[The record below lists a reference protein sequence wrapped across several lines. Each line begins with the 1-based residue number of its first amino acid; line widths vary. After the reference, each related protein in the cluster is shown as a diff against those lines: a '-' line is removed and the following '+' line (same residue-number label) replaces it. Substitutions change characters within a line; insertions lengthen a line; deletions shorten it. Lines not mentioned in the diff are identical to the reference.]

1 MKKQS
6 RKFIDFLG
14 PYDYRPGFIYI
25 AILVFNLSSLRTYS
39 FDYSFGIER
48 IQFFFTGLLVYAITG
63 IPLYLYLMI
72 SQAIWKAR
80 RKRLSVYLLEIL
92 LASLITLL
100 TQLAAEKFII
110 PLIKTVDF
118 LNVGVFVGELV
129 TRFLFAILFV
139 AITHN
144 RLRLLGRE
152 LKTTSALNAELN
164 TRYARLIESDEEIR
178 SHASKLLHDRIQSRL
193 MLAAAKLTRV
203 SGVLSDEGKLG
214 VLPVIKELEQI
225 RAIDIREVSQLLSPN
240 LIGEGLTGSLE
251 NLCREFEND
260 VLFNLNISNEV
271 EALENTFTLG
281 IYRIV
286 EQGVINSIKHGPA
299 SSIWINVKIS
309 NNKVLVIEVIDNG
322 PGGDTDK
329 YGTGSVIID
338 AWISILGGKKELES
352 QAGKGFTLR
361 VLVPQNKLINQRSQ

>member
-6 RKFIDFLG
+6 HKFIDFLG
-14 PYDYRPGFIYI
+14 PYDYRPGFIYLV
-25 AILVFNLSSLRTYS
+25 ILVLNLSSLRTYT
-39 FDYSFGIER
+39 FDYAFGIER

-72 SQAIWKAR
+72 NQAIWRAR
-80 RKRLSVYLLEIL
+80 RRRLSVYFLEIF
-92 LASLITLL
+92 LAALITLL
-100 TQLAAEKFII
+100 TQMAAQKFLI

-129 TRFLFAILFV
+129 TRFLFGIFFV

-144 RLRLLGRE
+144 RFRLLGRE
-152 LKTTSALNAELN
+152 LETSSVLNAELN
-164 TRYARLIESDEEIR
+164 TRYAKLIESDEEIR
-178 SHASKLLHDRIQSRL
+178 SHASRLLHDRIQSKL
-193 MLAAAKLTRV
+193 MLAGAKLTRV

-214 VLPVIKELEQI
+214 VIPVIKELEQI
-225 RAIDIREVSQLLSPN
+225 RSIEVREVAQLLSPN
-240 LIGEGLTGSLE
+240 LMGEGLTGSLE

-271 EALENTFTLG
+271 EALGNSVTLG

-286 EQGVINSIKHGPA
+286 EQGVINAIKHGPA
-299 SSIWINVKIS
+299 SNIWITVKTS
-309 NNKVLVIEVIDNG
+309 SNKVLVIEVVDNG
-322 PGGDTDK
+322 PGGDTQN

-352 QAGKGFTLR
+352 HPGKGFTLR
-361 VLVPQNKLINQRSQ
+361 VLVPKKLIN